1 MKTIADAAPQT
12 WWQKFNVWI
21 IAFEAA
27 MDFRETDILSDRI
40 ECLERRMTDLE
51 AQLHHS
57 NDCVSGS
64 INPNI
69 ASEVS
74 HD

>member
-1 MKTIADAAPQT
+1 MKTIADVAPMT
-12 WWQKFNVWI
+12 WWQKLRGWI
-21 IAFEAA
+21 VVFEEA
-27 MDFRETDILSDRI
+27 MDFREMDILSDRI
-40 ECLERRMTDLE
+40 ERLEGRITDLE

-64 INPNI
+64 INPII